1 MRKISS
7 ISSIWGRDY
16 KLEEKPFDTLNSK
29 NVNTSSKYSP
39 DGEFEKGQSILVD
52 PIIEATHKYIDLL
65 DDKEYAGAIGI
76 IEDYICAELNSKN
89 EDIRQILFYSKIT
102 GKCIACNYDI
112 KNNTCNE
119 YKLRNPRNAKGEK
132 GSILFFAMM
141 PEILNDNEA
150 LSIFNEYKLHLKE
163 TEVLDEL
170 SIKLMATFCDNVY
183 RRILKDDLK
192 LLIPDGSPL
201 EKINLED
208 IENKK
213 IAYTKLL
220 NGKFEIVKEI
230 KQEKKQIENLTI
242 KPGEFT
248 LNLSRNL
255 SEYEKSQII
264 KLPNSHRVSKIERRI
279 CKEIKRNWD
288 KGDMKVSNILLE
300 GDAGSGKTQ
309 MAKALSHNLGLP
321 YTKVTCFSDMD
332 KSDVLGSI
340 LPIADNEN
348 KDSSKDIEYKYYPSE
363 IVKAF
368 TEGYLLEIQEPTVI
382 RDAAVLM
389 MLNSALEPDGTINL
403 PTGVVHR
410 HPDFVAVIT
419 TNRNYIGCRPLN
431 EALRDRI
438 QHSEKMDLPE
448 REVMIERAIAK
459 TGFNN
464 IEIVSKLVDTIIA
477 LDECATANA
486 IHGVAGMRSLF
497 FWVDAIKNGADIRE
511 SMYYKVLYKITTNPD
526 EIRILEEAVEN
537 NTSLFIETQSRR

>member
-16 KLEEKPFDTLNSK
+16 KLEEKPFNTLSSK

-39 DGEFEKGQSILVD
+39 DGGFSKGQSILID
-52 PIIEATHKYIDLL
+52 SIIGATHKYIELL
-65 DDKEYAGAIGI
+65 DDKNDIGAIGI
-76 IEDYICAELNSKN
+76 IEDSICVELQSKN
-89 EDIRQILFYSKIT
+89 EGIIQILFYNKVS
-102 GKCIACNYDI
+102 GRCLACNYDI
-112 KNNTCNE
+112 KNNISNE
-119 YKLRNPRNAKGEK
+119 YKLRSLRSSNGEK

-141 PEILNDNEA
+141 VEILKDNEA
-150 LSIFNEYKLHLKE
+150 LSVFNEYKLHRE
-163 TEVLDEL
+163 ESEALDAL

-183 RRILKDDLK
+183 RRILKGDLK
-192 LLIPDGSPL
+192 LLIPDGSHL

-208 IENKK
+208 IESKK

-220 NGKFEIVKEI
+220 NGKFKIVKEI
-230 KQEKKQIENLTI
+230 KKEKKQVENLTVER
-242 KPGEFT
+242 GEFA
-248 LNLSRNL
+248 LNLSRKL
-255 SEYEKSQII
+255 TDYEKSQII

-279 CKEIKRNWD
+279 CKEIKRNWE
-288 KGDMKVSNILLE
+288 KGDMKIVNILLE

-309 MAKALSHNLGLP
+309 TAKALSSNLGLP
-321 YTKVTCFSDMD
+321 YTKITCFSDMD

-340 LPIADNEN
+340 LPVADDGNN
-348 KDSSKDIEYKYYPSE
+348 DFNKDIEYKYFPSE

-389 MLNSALEPDGTINL
+389 LLNSALEPDGTINL

-459 TGFNN
+459 TGFDNV
-464 IEIVSKLVDTIIA
+464 ELVSKLVDAIIV

-486 IHGVAGMRSLF
+486 IHGVSGMRSLF
-497 FWVDAIKNGADIRE
+497 FWVDAIKNGEDIRE

-526 EIRILEEAVEN
+526 EIRILEETVEN

>member
-16 KLEEKPFDTLNSK
+16 KLEEKPFNTLNSK
-29 NVNTSSKYSP
+29 NVNTSSKYSQ
-39 DGEFEKGQSILVD
+39 DGGIGKGQSILID
-52 PIIEATHKYIDLL
+52 SIIEATHKYIDLL
-65 DDKEYAGAIGI
+65 DEKNEIGAIGI
-76 IEDYICAELNSKN
+76 IENNICAELQSKK
-89 EDIRQILFYSKIT
+89 EDIREILFYNKVT
-102 GKCIACNYDI
+102 GRCLACNYDI
-112 KNNTCNE
+112 KNNICNE
-119 YKLRNPRNAKGEK
+119 YKLRSLRNSKGEK

-141 PEILNDNEA
+141 PEILKDNEA
-150 LSIFNEYKLHLKE
+150 LSIFNEYKLHRQE
-163 TEVLDEL
+163 TEGLDEL
-170 SIKLMATFCDNVY
+170 LIKLMATFCDNVY
-183 RRILKDDLK
+183 RRILKSDLK
-192 LLIPDGSPL
+192 LLIPDVHPL

-208 IENKK
+208 IESKK

-220 NGKFEIVKEI
+220 NGKFKIVKEI
-230 KQEKKQIENLTI
+230 KEDKKQIESLTI
-242 KPGEFT
+242 EPGEFT
-248 LNLSRNL
+248 LNLSREL
-255 SEYEKSQII
+255 TDYEKSQII

-288 KGDMKVSNILLE
+288 KGDMKISNILLE

-340 LPIADNEN
+340 LPVANDEN
-348 KDSSKDIEYKYYPSE
+348 NDSNKDIEYKYFPSE

-459 TGFNN
+459 TGFDNV
-464 IEIVSKLVDTIIA
+464 ELVSKLVDTIIA
-477 LDECATANA
+477 LDECVTANA

-497 FWVDAIKNGADIRE
+497 FWIDAIKNGEDIRE

>member
-7 ISSIWGRDY
+7 ISSLWGREY
-16 KLEEKPFDTLNSK
+16 KLEEKPFDTLSSK

-39 DGEFEKGQSILVD
+39 DGGFGKGRSILID
-52 PIIEATHKYIDLL
+52 SIIEATHKYIDLL
-65 DDKEYAGAIGI
+65 DNKSDIGAIGI
-76 IEDYICAELNSKN
+76 IEDSICVELQSKS
-89 EDIRQILFYSKIT
+89 EDIIQISFYNKVS
-102 GKCIACNYDI
+102 GRCLACNYDI
-112 KNNTCNE
+112 KNNIFNE
-119 YKLRNPRNAKGEK
+119 YKLRGPRNSNGEK
-132 GSILFFAMM
+132 GTILFLGMM
-141 PEILNDNEA
+141 PQILEDNEA
-150 LSIFNEYKLHLKE
+150 LSIFNEYKLHREE
-163 TEVLDEL
+163 TKNLDEA

-183 RRILKDDLK
+183 RRILKEDLK
-192 LLIPDGSPL
+192 LFISEGVALK
-201 EKINLED
+201 KINLDD

-213 IAYTKLL
+213 VGYTKLL
-220 NGKFEIVKEI
+220 NGSFKIVKEI
-230 KQEKKQIENLTI
+230 EEKKKQLENLTI
-242 KPGEFT
+242 EPGEFK
-248 LNLSRNL
+248 LNLSREL
-255 SEYEKSQII
+255 TDYEKSQIV
-264 KLPNSHRVSKIERRI
+264 KLPNSHRVSKTEIRI
-279 CKEIKRNWD
+279 CKDIKRNWNN
-288 KGDMKVSNILLE
+288 GEMKIANILLE

-321 YTKVTCFSDMD
+321 YTKITCFSDMD

-340 LPIADNEN
+340 LPVADNKNSDKE
-348 KDSSKDIEYKYYPSE
+348 IEYKYFPSE
-363 IVKAF
+363 IVRAF

-389 MLNSALEPDGTINL
+389 ILNSALELDGTINL

-459 TGFNN
+459 TGFDNL
-464 IEIVSKLVDTIIA
+464 ELVSKLVDAIIV

-497 FWVDAIKNGADIRE
+497 FWVDAIKNGDDIRE

-537 NTSLFIETQSRR
+537 NTSLFIEEQRRR

>member
-7 ISSIWGRDY
+7 ISPIWGREY
-16 KLEEKPFDTLNSK
+16 KLEEKPFNTLSSK

-39 DGEFEKGQSILVD
+39 DGGFGKGQSILID
-52 PIIEATHKYIDLL
+52 SIIKSTHKYIDLL
-65 DDKEYAGAIGI
+65 ANKSNIGAIGL
-76 IEDYICAELNSKN
+76 IEDNICVELQGKN
-89 EDIRQILFYSKIT
+89 EDIIQILFYNKLS
-102 GKCIACNYDI
+102 GKCLACNYDT
-112 KNNTCNE
+112 KNNIYNE
-119 YKLRNPRNAKGEK
+119 YKLRNPRNSKGEK
-132 GSILFFAMM
+132 GSILFLAMM
-141 PEILNDNEA
+141 PEILKDNEA
-150 LSIFNEYKLHLKE
+150 LSIFNEYKLHIEEKDN
-163 TEVLDEL
+163 LDEL
-170 SIKLMATFCDNVY
+170 SIKLMATLCDNVY
-183 RRILKDDLK
+183 RRVLKGDLK
-192 LLIPDGSPL
+192 LLVPEGAPL
-201 EKINLED
+201 EKISLED

-220 NGKFEIVKEI
+220 HGEFKVVKEI
-230 KQEKKQIENLTI
+230 KEEKKQIESLKI
-242 KPGEFT
+242 EPGEFT
-248 LNLSRNL
+248 LNLSRELN
-255 SEYEKSQII
+255 EYEKSQII
-264 KLPNSHRVSKIERRI
+264 KLPDSHRVSKIERRI
-279 CKEIKRNWD
+279 CKEIKRNWN
-288 KGDMKVSNILLE
+288 KGDMKIANILLE

-309 MAKALSHNLGLP
+309 MAKALSSNLGLP
-321 YTKVTCFSDMD
+321 YTKITCFSDMD

-340 LPIADNEN
+340 LPVANEEKNDSN
-348 KDSSKDIEYKYYPSE
+348 KEIEYKYFPSE
-363 IVKAF
+363 IVRAF

-389 MLNSALEPDGTINL
+389 ILNSALEPDGTINL
-403 PTGVVHR
+403 PTGVVKR

-459 TGFNN
+459 TGFDNV
-464 IEIVSKLVDTIIA
+464 ELVSKLVDAIIA

-497 FWVDAIKNGADIRE
+497 FWVDAIKNGEDIRE
-511 SMYYKVLYKITTNPD
+511 SMYYKVIYKITTNPD

>member
-16 KLEEKPFDTLNSK
+16 KLEEKPFDALNSK

-39 DGEFEKGQSILVD
+39 DGGFGKGQSFLID
-52 PIIEATHKYIDLL
+52 SIIEATHKYIDLIDNENDIGSIGIL
-65 DDKEYAGAIGI
+65 DDS
-76 IEDYICAELNSKN
+76 ICAELQSKN
-89 EDIRQILFYSKIT
+89 ENIVQILFYNKVS
-102 GKCIACNYDI
+102 GRCSACNYDI
-112 KNNTCNE
+112 KNKICNE
-119 YKLRNPRNAKGEK
+119 YKLRSHRNSKGEK

-141 PEILNDNEA
+141 IEILKDNEA
-150 LSIFNEYKLHLKE
+150 LSVFNEYKLHIE
-163 TEVLDEL
+163 ESEELDEL
-170 SIKLMATFCDNVY
+170 SRKLMATFCDNVY
-183 RRILKDDLK
+183 RRILKGDLK
-192 LLIPDGSPL
+192 LLVPDESPL

-208 IENKK
+208 IQSKK

-220 NGKFEIVKEI
+220 NGKFKIVEEI
-230 KQEKKQIENLTI
+230 KNEKKQIENLTI
-242 KPGEFT
+242 EQGEFA
-248 LNLSRNL
+248 LNLSRKL
-255 SEYEKSQII
+255 TDYEKSQII

-288 KGDMKVSNILLE
+288 KGDMKISNILLE

-309 MAKALSHNLGLP
+309 MAKALSCNLGLP
-321 YTKVTCFSDMD
+321 YTKITCFSDMD

-340 LPIADNEN
+340 LPVADDEN
-348 KDSSKDIEYKYYPSE
+348 NDSNKDIEYKYFPSE

-389 MLNSALEPDGTINL
+389 ILNSALEPDGTINL

-410 HPDFVAVIT
+410 HPDFIAVIT

-448 REVMIERAIAK
+448 REAMIERAIAK
-459 TGFNN
+459 TGFDNV
-464 IEIVSKLVDTIIA
+464 ELVSKLVDAIIA
-477 LDECATANA
+477 LDECAIANA
-486 IHGVAGMRSLF
+486 IRGVAGMRSLF
-497 FWVDAIKNGADIRE
+497 FWVDAIKNGEDIRE

-526 EIRILEEAVEN
+526 EIRILEESVEN
-537 NTSLFIETQSRR
+537 NTSLFIETQSKR

>member
-7 ISSIWGRDY
+7 ISSLWGREY
-16 KLEEKPFDTLNSK
+16 GLEEKPFDVLKSK

-39 DGEFEKGQSILVD
+39 DGGFGKGQSILID
-52 PIIEATHKYIDLL
+52 PIIEATHKYMDLL
-65 DDKEYAGAIGI
+65 DNRRDKGAIGV
-76 IEDYICAELNSKN
+76 IEDNICVELEGKS
-89 EDIRQILFYSKIT
+89 EDIKQILFYNKAN
-102 GKCIACNYDI
+102 GKSLACNYDI
-112 KNNTCNE
+112 KNNICNE
-119 YKLRNPRNAKGEK
+119 YKLRGARKPNGEK
-132 GSILFFAMM
+132 GSILFLAMM
-141 PEILNDNEA
+141 PEILKDNEA
-150 LSIFNEYKLHLKE
+150 LSIFNEYKLHREEIKN
-163 TEVLDEL
+163 LDEV
-170 SIKLMATFCDNVY
+170 SIKLMATLCDNVY
-183 RRILKDDLK
+183 RRILKEDLK
-192 LLIPDGSPL
+192 LLVPEGVPL
-201 EKINLED
+201 EKINIED
-208 IENKK
+208 MENKK

-220 NGKFEIVKEI
+220 AGEFKIVKQIKAKKKEI
-230 KQEKKQIENLTI
+230 ESLTI
-242 KPGEFT
+242 ESEEFT
-248 LNLSRNL
+248 LNLSRKL
-255 SEYEKSQII
+255 TEYEKSQIA
-264 KLPNSHRVSKIERRI
+264 KLPNSHRVSKTERRI
-279 CKEIKRNWD
+279 CKEIKRNWNN
-288 KGDMKVSNILLE
+288 GEMKIANILLE

-321 YTKVTCFSDMD
+321 YTKITCFSDMD

-340 LPIADNEN
+340 LPVANSEN
-348 KDSSKDIEYKYYPSE
+348 NNSNKEIEYKYFPSE
-363 IVKAF
+363 IVRAF

-389 MLNSALEPDGTINL
+389 ILNSALEADGTINL

-459 TGFNN
+459 TGFDNV
-464 IEIVSKLVDTIIA
+464 ELVSKLVDAIIV

-497 FWVDAIKNGADIRE
+497 FWLDAIKNGADIRE

-537 NTSLFIETQSRR
+537 NTSLFIETQRRR